1 MTKKIIEEIIYK
13 KIIKVK
19 LEKYIIKKIKK
30 IFKL

>member
-30 IFKL
+30 NI